1 MPRVGAAEQTGRRDT
16 LDRMVDDS
24 SQFESGT
31 GLTTLF
37 DGEWAT
43 VRRLRKGKLVVLNGP
58 DQGKEVE
65 MLKPR
70 VTGGRSIISDLVV
83 QDKAVSG
90 THFEVSARDDGYRLR
105 DLNSRNGIFVGDLR
119 IREAY
124 LRPGTVFRI
133 GHTNIQFQSTQDV
146 VEIELSKKDRFDMLL
161 GSSPAMR
168 EIFAHLEKVAPSELT
183 CLITGE
189 TGTGKEM
196 VARALHN
203 ASQRRSRPFVVL
215 DCGSIPREL
224 IESTLFGHEKG
235 SFTGAVA
242 QHVGCF
248 EQANGGTIFL
258 DEIGE
263 LDISLQPKLLR
274 VLEQREIKRVGGD
287 RTHKVDV
294 RVLAATNR
302 DLREEV
308 NKGTFREDLYFRL
321 SVVHV
326 ELPPMRERREDIP
339 ALANH
344 FLREIAGRRGMTM
357 SFSQDA
363 MAALMS
369 HSWPGNVREMRNV
382 VERAAALADG
392 SVITRPDLVFGREM
406 GPSLVVSHDLAQA
419 GAHAAQRAAAQL
431 SGVDL
436 PQQTG
441 PAIFDPSLLKAGL
454 GFKGAK
460 QSVVDAFELA
470 YLTALMQ
477 RNDGNITRSAQEAG
491 LTRYHLRELLKRH
504 GLKGGDAD

>member
-1 MPRVGAAEQTGRRDT
+1 ME
-16 LDRMVDDS
+16 DDG
-24 SQFESGT
+24 SQSESGT

-43 VRRLRKGKLVVLNGP
+43 ALRLFKGKLVVLNGP
-58 DQGKEVE
+58 DQGKELE
-65 MLKPR
+65 MVKPR

-90 THFEVSARDDGYRLR
+90 THFEVSAREDGFRLR
-105 DLNSRNGIFVGDLR
+105 DLNSRNGIYVGDLKV
-119 IREAY
+119 REAF
-124 LRPGTVFRI
+124 LRAGNVFRI

-146 VEIELSKKDRFDMLL
+146 IEIPLSKEDRFGRVL
-161 GSSPAMR
+161 GSSPSMR
-168 EIFAHLEKVAPSELT
+168 EIFAHLAKVAPSELT

-196 VARALHN
+196 VARSLHEV
-203 ASQRRSRPFVVL
+203 SPRKSRPFVVL

-302 DLREEV
+302 DLRQEV

-326 ELPPMRERREDIP
+326 ELPPMRDRKDDIP

-344 FLREIAGRRGMTM
+344 FLREIAARRGMTM
-357 SFSQDA
+357 SFAPDA
-363 MAALMS
+363 MAALIN

-382 VERAAALADG
+382 IERAAALSDG
-392 SVITRPDLVFGREM
+392 PVITRPDLVFGREM
-406 GPSLVVSHDLAQA
+406 GPSVVVAHDLAQA

-436 PQQTG
+436 PQQSG
-441 PAIFDPSLLKAGL
+441 PAIFDAALLKAGL

-460 QSVVDAFELA
+460 QSVVDAFEIA

-504 GLKGGDAD
+504 GLKGGDAE

>member
-1 MPRVGAAEQTGRRDT
+1 MADGGFDPNETGT
-16 LDRMVDDS
+16 
-24 SQFESGT
+24 T
-31 GLTTLF
+31 GSTTLF
-37 DGEWAT
+37 DGEGAQ
-43 VRRLRKGKLVVLNGP
+43 VRRLRKGKLVVVAGA
-58 DQGKEVE
+58 DQGKTLEIV
-65 MLKPR
+65 KPR

-105 DLNSRNGIFVGDLR
+105 DLNSRNGVFVGELR
-119 IREAY
+119 IREVF

-133 GHTNIQFQSTQDV
+133 GRTSIQFQTLEDV
-146 VEIELSKKDRFDMLL
+146 VEIELSKKDRFDAML
-161 GSSPAMR
+161 GGSPAMR
-168 EIFAHLEKVAPSELT
+168 EIFAQLEKVAPSDLT

-189 TGTGKEM
+189 TGTGKEL
-196 VARALHN
+196 VARGLHS
-203 ASQRRSRPFVVL
+203 ASGRRARPFVVL

-242 QHVGCF
+242 QRVGCF
-248 EQANGGTIFL
+248 EEASGGTIFL

-263 LDISLQPKLLR
+263 LELGLQPKLLR

-287 RTHKVDV
+287 RTHRVDV

-326 ELPPMRERREDIP
+326 ELPPLRERRDDIP
-339 ALANH
+339 GLATH
-344 FLREIAGRRGMTM
+344 FLREIGARRGMAMTW
-357 SFSQDA
+357 SQDA
-363 MAALMS
+363 LAALVS

-382 VERAAALADG
+382 VERAAALSDGPAIGRAD
-392 SVITRPDLVFGREM
+392 LMFGREL
-406 GPSLVVSHDLAQA
+406 GPSVVVSHDLAQA
-419 GAHAAQRAAAQL
+419 GARAARRAAADL
-431 SGVDL
+431 AGVELPADSG
-436 PQQTG
+436 TG
-441 PAIFDPSLLKAGL
+441 AFDPALLQAGL

-460 QSVVDAFELA
+460 QTVVDAFELA
-470 YLTALMQ
+470 YLSALMA

-504 GLKGGDAD
+504 GLKGGDAAE

>member
-1 MPRVGAAEQTGRRDT
+1 MRRDGA
-16 LDRMVDDS
+16 
-24 SQFESGT
+24 FEPGEAGT

-37 DGEWAT
+37 EGEWAT
-43 VRRLRKGKLVVLNGP
+43 VRRLQKAKLVVVAGA
-58 DQGKEVE
+58 DQGKEIE
-65 MLKPR
+65 ISKPR
-70 VTGGRSIISDLVV
+70 VTGGRSFISDLVV

-105 DLNSRNGIFVGDLR
+105 DLNSRNGVYVGELR
-119 IREAY
+119 IREVF

-133 GHTNIQFQSTQDV
+133 GHTGIQFQSLDDV
-146 VEIELSKKDRFDMLL
+146 VEIELSKKDRFDAML
-161 GSSPAMR
+161 GASPAMR
-168 EIFAHLEKVAPSELT
+168 EIFAQLEKVAPSELT

-196 VARALHN
+196 VARGLHN
-203 ASQRRSRPFVVL
+203 ASGRKARPFVVL

-242 QHVGCF
+242 QQVGCF

-263 LDISLQPKLLR
+263 LDVALQPKLLR
-274 VLEQREIKRVGGD
+274 VLEQREIKR
-287 RTHKVDV
+287 HKVDV

-308 NKGTFREDLYFRL
+308 NRGGFREDLYFRL

-326 ELPPMRERREDIP
+326 ELPPMRERRDDIP
-339 ALANH
+339 GLASH
-344 FLREIAGRRGMTM
+344 FLREVGARRGMTM
-357 SFSQDA
+357 SWAKDA
-363 MAALMS
+363 MAALIS

-382 VERAAALADG
+382 VERAAALSDG
-392 SVITRPDLVFGREM
+392 AVITRADLAFGREL
-406 GPSLVVSHDLAQA
+406 GPSVVVSHDLAQA
-419 GAHAAQRAAAQL
+419 GAQGARRAAAQL
-431 SGVDL
+431 AGIEL
-436 PQQTG
+436 APATG
-441 PAIFDPSLLKAGL
+441 PAIFDPALLTAGH

-460 QSVVDAFELA
+460 QTVVDAFEVA
-470 YLTALMQ
+470 YLAALMA

-504 GLKGGDAD
+504 GLKGGDTDAG

>member
-1 MPRVGAAEQTGRRDT
+1 MEEGDP
-16 LDRMVDDS
+16 
-24 SQFESGT
+24 QFESGT

-37 DGEWAT
+37 EGEWAT
-43 VRRLRKGKLVVLNGP
+43 VRRLRKGKLVVVGGA
-58 DQGKEVE
+58 DQGKEIE
-65 MLKPR
+65 ITKPR

-119 IREAY
+119 IREVF

-133 GHTNIQFQSTQDV
+133 GHTNIQFQTLEDV
-146 VEIELSKKDRFDMLL
+146 VEIELSKKDRFDAML
-161 GSSPAMR
+161 GASPAMR

-203 ASQRRSRPFVVL
+203 
-215 DCGSIPREL
+215 
-224 IESTLFGHEKG
+224 
-235 SFTGAVA
+235 
-242 QHVGCF
+242 GCF
-248 EQANGGTIFL
+248 MQANGGTIFL

-308 NKGTFREDLYFRL
+308 NRGTFREDLYFRL

-326 ELPPMRERREDIP
+326 ELPPLRERRDDIP
-339 ALANH
+339 GLATH
-344 FLREIAGRRGMTM
+344 FLREVASRRGMTM

-369 HSWPGNVREMRNV
+369 HQWPGNVREMRNV
-382 VERAAALADG
+382 VERA
-392 SVITRPDLVFGREM
+392 
-406 GPSLVVSHDLAQA
+406 
-419 GAHAAQRAAAQL
+419 
-431 SGVDL
+431 
-436 PQQTG
+436 
-441 PAIFDPSLLKAGL
+441 
-454 GFKGAK
+454 
-460 QSVVDAFELA
+460 
-470 YLTALMQ
+470 
-477 RNDGNITRSAQEAG
+477 
-491 LTRYHLRELLKRH
+491 
-504 GLKGGDAD
+504 

>member
-1 MPRVGAAEQTGRRDT
+1 MQNDG
-16 LDRMVDDS
+16 
-24 SQFESGT
+24 SQFESST

-58 DQGKEVE
+58 DQGKELE

-124 LRPGTVFRI
+124 LRPGNVFRI

-146 VEIELSKKDRFDMLL
+146 VEIELSKQDRFGLLL

-168 EIFAHLEKVAPSELT
+168 EIFAHLEKVAPSDLT

-196 VARALHN
+196 VARSLHDK
-203 ASQRRSRPFVVL
+203 SQRKTRPFVVL

-263 LDISLQPKLLR
+263 LDITLQPKLLR

-326 ELPPMRERREDIP
+326 ELPPMRERTEDIP
-339 ALANH
+339 SLANH

-363 MAALMS
+363 LTALMG

-382 VERAAALADG
+382 VERAAALTDG

-441 PAIFDPSLLKAGL
+441 PAIFDASLLKAGL

-460 QSVVDAFELA
+460 QSVVDAFEIA

>member
-1 MPRVGAAEQTGRRDT
+1 MA
-16 LDRMVDDS
+16 DDG

-146 VEIELSKKDRFDMLL
+146 VEIELSKKDRFDRLL

-203 ASQRRSRPFVVL
+203 ASQRRSKPFVVL

-263 LDISLQPKLLR
+263 LDVSLQPKLLR

-392 SVITRPDLVFGREM
+392 SVITRPDLLFGREM

-431 SGVDL
+431 SGVNL

-441 PAIFDPSLLKAGL
+441 PAIFDASLLKAGL

>member
-1 MPRVGAAEQTGRRDT
+1 M
-16 LDRMVDDS
+16 
-24 SQFESGT
+24 
-31 GLTTLF
+31 
-37 DGEWAT
+37 
-43 VRRLRKGKLVVLNGP
+43 RKGKLVVVSGA
-58 DQGKEVE
+58 DQGKELEVA
-65 MLKPR
+65 KPR

-105 DLNSRNGIFVGDLR
+105 DLNSRNGIFVGELR
-119 IREAY
+119 VREVY
-124 LRPGTVFRI
+124 LRPNTVFRI
-133 GHTNIQFQSTQDV
+133 GHTNIQFQSLTDV
-146 VEIELSKKDRFDMLL
+146 VEIELSKKDRFDMML
-161 GSSPAMR
+161 GTSPAMR
-168 EIFAHLEKVAPSELT
+168 EIFAHLEKVAPSDLT

-203 ASQRRSRPFVVL
+203 ASSRKSKPFVVL

-235 SFTGAVA
+235 SFTGAVN

-248 EQANGGTIFL
+248 EQATGGTIFL

-263 LDISLQPKLLR
+263 LDITLQPKLLR

-287 RTHKVDV
+287 KTIKVDV

-339 ALANH
+339 SLANH
-344 FLREIAGRRGMTM
+344 FLREVASRRGMTM
-357 SFSQDA
+357 SWSQDA
-363 MAALMS
+363 MAALVS
-369 HSWPGNVREMRNV
+369 HAWPGNVREMRNV
-382 VERAAALADG
+382 VERAAALSDG
-392 SVITRPDLVFGREM
+392 PVMTRADLVFGREM
-406 GPSLVVSHDLAQA
+406 GPSVIVSHDLAQA
-419 GAHAAQRAAAQL
+419 GTHAAQRAAAQL

-436 PQQTG
+436 PPQSG
-441 PAIFDPSLLKAGL
+441 PAIFDQALLKAGY
-454 GFKGAK
+454 GFKQAK
-460 QSVVDAFELA
+460 QTVVDAFEVA
-470 YLTALMQ
+470 YLQALMI

-504 GLKGGDAD
+504 HLKGGDVE

>member
-1 MPRVGAAEQTGRRDT
+1 MEEVDASFDPGETG
-16 LDRMVDDS
+16 
-24 SQFESGT
+24 EAGT

-37 DGEWAT
+37 EGEWAT
-43 VRRLRKGKLVVLNGP
+43 VRRMRKGKLVVVSGA
-58 DQGKEVE
+58 DQGKEIE
-65 MLKPR
+65 ISKPR

-119 IREAY
+119 VREAY
-124 LRPGTVFRI
+124 LRPNTVFRI
-133 GHTNIQFQSTQDV
+133 GHTSIQFQTTQDV
-146 VEIELSKKDRFDMLL
+146 VEIELSKKDRFDMML
-161 GSSPAMR
+161 GGSPAMR
-168 EIFAHLEKVAPSELT
+168 EIFAHLEKVAPSDLT

-203 ASQRRSRPFVVL
+203 ASSRKQKPFVVL

-235 SFTGAVA
+235 SFTGAVS

-248 EQANGGTIFL
+248 EQATGGTIFL

-263 LDISLQPKLLR
+263 LDITLQPKLLR

-287 RTHKVDV
+287 KTIKVDV

-308 NKGTFREDLYFRL
+308 NRGGFREDLYFRL

-344 FLREIAGRRGMTM
+344 FLRDVGQRRGMTM
-357 SFSQDA
+357 SFSTDA
-363 MAALMS
+363 MAAMVS
-369 HSWPGNVREMRNV
+369 HAWPGNVREMRNV
-382 VERAAALADG
+382 VERASALSDG
-392 SVITRPDLVFGREM
+392 PVITRTDLVFGREM
-406 GPSLVVSHDLAQA
+406 GPSIVVAHDLAQA
-419 GAHAAQRAAAQL
+419 GAQAAQRAAAQM
-431 SGVDL
+431 SGVE
-436 PQQTG
+436 PPKQTG
-441 PAIFDPSLLKAGL
+441 PATFDASLLKAGF
-454 GFKGAK
+454 GFKQAK
-460 QSVVDAFELA
+460 QSVVDAFEIA
-470 YLTALMQ
+470 YLSALML
-477 RNDGNITRSAQEAG
+477 RNDGNITRSALEAG

-504 GLKGGDAD
+504 GLKGGDQE

>member
-1 MPRVGAAEQTGRRDT
+1 ME
-16 LDRMVDDS
+16 DDG

-58 DQGKEVE
+58 DQGKELE

-119 IREAY
+119 VREAY

-161 GSSPAMR
+161 GSSPVMR

-203 ASQRRSRPFVVL
+203 ASQRKSRPFVVL

-248 EQANGGTIFL
+248 EQASGGTIFL

-326 ELPPMRERREDIP
+326 ELPPVRDRRDDIP

-344 FLREIAGRRGMTM
+344 FLREVAARRGMTM

-363 MAALMS
+363 MAAMMN
-369 HSWPGNVREMRNV
+369 HAWPGNVREMRNV
-382 VERAAALADG
+382 VERASALSDG
-392 SVITRPDLVFGREM
+392 PVITRPDLVFGREM
-406 GPSLVVSHDLAQA
+406 GPSVVVSHDLAQA

-431 SGVDL
+431 SGVEL
-436 PQQTG
+436 PPQAG

-504 GLKGGDAD
+504 GLKGGDAAD

>member
-1 MPRVGAAEQTGRRDT
+1 MEEDVA
-16 LDRMVDDS
+16 
-24 SQFESGT
+24 QFEGT

-37 DGEWAT
+37 EGEWAT
-43 VRRLRKGKLVVLNGP
+43 VRRLRKGKLVITNGP
-58 DQGKEVE
+58 DQGRELE
-65 MLKPR
+65 IAKPR

-83 QDKAVSG
+83 NDKAVSG

-105 DLNSRNGIFVGDLR
+105 DLNSRNGIYIGELR
-119 IREAY
+119 VREVY

-133 GHTNIQFQSTQDV
+133 GHTTIAFQTLQDV
-146 VEIELSKKDRFDMLL
+146 VEIELSKKDRFDLML

-203 ASQRRSRPFVVL
+203 ASNRKSKPFVVL

-235 SFTGAVA
+235 SFTGAHA
-242 QHVGCF
+242 QHDGCF
-248 EQANGGTIFL
+248 MQANGGTIFL

-263 LDISLQPKLLR
+263 LDITLQPKLLR

-326 ELPPMRERREDIP
+326 ELPPLRERREDIP
-339 ALANH
+339 PLANH
-344 FLREIAGRRGMTM
+344 FLREVASRRGMAMTWGP
-357 SFSQDA
+357 DA
-363 MAALMS
+363 IAAMVS
-369 HSWPGNVREMRNV
+369 HAWPGNVREMRNV
-382 VERAAALADG
+382 VERAAALSDG
-392 SVITRPDLVFGREM
+392 PVITRTDLVFGREM
-406 GPSLVVSHDLAQA
+406 GPSVMVSHDLAQA
-419 GAHAAQRAAAQL
+419 GAQAAARAAAQL
-431 SGVDL
+431 AGVDL
-436 PQQTG
+436 PTQSG
-441 PAIFDPSLLKAGL
+441 PAIFDASLLKAGH
-454 GFKGAK
+454 GFKQAK
-460 QSVVDAFELA
+460 QTVVDAFEVA
-470 YLTALMQ
+470 YLGALMV

-504 GLKGGDAD
+504 GLKGGDTE

>member
-1 MPRVGAAEQTGRRDT
+1 MEEADP
-16 LDRMVDDS
+16 
-24 SQFESGT
+24 QFESGT

-37 DGEWAT
+37 EGEWAT
-43 VRRLRKGKLVVLNGP
+43 VRRLRKGKLVIVNGA

-65 MLKPR
+65 IAKPR

-119 IREAY
+119 IKEVY
-124 LRPGTVFRI
+124 LRPGTIFRI
-133 GHTNIQFQSTQDV
+133 GHTQIQCQPLQDV
-146 VEIELSKKDRFDMLL
+146 VEIELSKKDRFDAVI
-161 GSSPAMR
+161 GTSPAMR
-168 EIFAHLEKVAPSELT
+168 EIFAQLEKVAPSELT

-189 TGTGKEM
+189 TGTGKEV
-196 VARALHN
+196 VARAVHN
-203 ASQRRSRPFVVL
+203 ASQRKSKPFVVL

-224 IESTLFGHEKG
+224 IESTLFGHEKV

-242 QHVGCF
+242 QHDGCF
-248 EQANGGTIFL
+248 MQANGGTIFL

-321 SVVHV
+321 SVVHI
-326 ELPPMRERREDIP
+326 ELPPLRERSEDIP
-339 ALANH
+339 GLATH
-344 FLREIAGRRGMTM
+344 FLREVSARRGMTM
-357 SFSQDA
+357 AWSQDA
-363 MAALMS
+363 TAALMS

-382 VERAAALADG
+382 VERASALSDG
-392 SVITRPDLVFGREM
+392 PVITRSDLVFGREM
-406 GPSLVVSHDLAQA
+406 GPSIVVSHDLAQA
-419 GAHAAQRAAAQL
+419 GAQAAQRAAAQM
-431 SGVDL
+431 SGVEL
-436 PQQTG
+436 PHQQG
-441 PAIFDPSLLKAGL
+441 PATFDAALLKAGL
-454 GFKGAK
+454 GFKQAK
-460 QSVVDAFELA
+460 QSVVDAFEIA
-470 YLTALMQ
+470 YLQALMV

-504 GLKGGDAD
+504 GLKGGDQD